1 MPVLANPPIGCW
13 TQKKGTQ
20 VETIIND
27 YISQELVRDAA
38 LLPVTDETPLLE
50 TGILDSLSLLQLV
63 VFLEERFGITIGDA
77 DLLPHNFETITT
89 ICAYLRSREPA
100 LQSAHG

>member
-1 MPVLANPPIGCW
+1 M
-13 TQKKGTQ
+13 
-20 VETIIND
+20 ETIIND

-38 LLPVTDETPLLE
+38 LLPVTGETPLLE

-77 DLLPHNFETITT
+77 DLLPQNFETITT
-89 ICAYLRSREPA
+89 ICTYLRGREPA